1 MPEIQQTKIQVAN
14 FIIDELHKEKPFAL
28 ELDADQGKVFW
39 ALMNEQKIYGIHLP
53 VVQKDSGYLIEI
65 SESNADR
72 IYHMLSTCIAK
83 HDRFGVVQSLK
94 EVP

>member
-1 MPEIQQTKIQVAN
+1 MTEIQQTNIAVAN
-14 FIIDELHKEKPFAL
+14 YIIDQLYKEKPFAL
-28 ELDADQGKVFW
+28 ELDADQGEVFW

-72 IYHMLSTCIAK
+72 IYHMLSTYIAK
-83 HDRFGVVQSLK
+83 HDQFGVAQSLK